1 MAAQTPP
8 PVPDDALIEAFREQ
22 VRWCDKLG
30 SPFTA
35 RLLEWLADDWLAGGP
50 LRTLIPAWTAGPPG
64 QDLVP
69 LRLAGALHALALS
82 GRHAELAAAY
92 PPAASTFDAATL
104 APRLRRLLVDEADHV
119 RAYLASAPQT
129 NEVMRS
135 AVLIGGYAAIA
146 EATKLPLALREIGA
160 SAGLNLLWD
169 RFHYTLGT
177 QTWGD
182 AASPVRIASEWRGR
196 PPTLP
201 AQIDV
206 AERRGNDLLPIDLA
220 DRAAVLRLRSYVWPD
235 QAARAARLQGA
246 LALAQRERPVVEAG
260 DAAAWVE
267 RELAVPREGVAT
279 VLLHSIVWQY
289 LPPDTRARIGA
300 AIAAV
305 GQRASRLAP
314 LAWLRMEFFEIGA
327 PAELRLRLWPAGEE
341 RILARTHPHGEWVE
355 WL

>member
-1 MAAQTPP
+1 M
-8 PVPDDALIEAFREQ
+8 DDGGGDALIEAFREQ

-50 LRTLIPAWTAGPPG
+50 LRTLLPTWSAGPPG

-82 GRHAELAAAY
+82 GRHPELAAAY
-92 PPAASTFDAATL
+92 PPAAAAFDAQLL
-104 APRLRRLLVDEADHV
+104 APRLRQLLVDEAGQL
-119 RAYLASAPQT
+119 RATLASAPQT

-146 EATKLPLALREIGA
+146 EATRLPLALREIGA

-169 RFHYTLGT
+169 RFHYALGA

-182 AASPVRIASEWRGR
+182 AASPVHITSDWRGQ

-201 AQIDV
+201 ARIAV
-206 AERRGNDLLPIDLA
+206 AERRGNDLRPIALSDP
-220 DRAAVLRLRSYVWPD
+220 AAVLRLRSYVWPD

-246 LALAQRERPVVEAG
+246 IALAQRDLPCVDGG

-267 RELAVPREGVAT
+267 RELATPRAGAAT
-279 VLLHSIVWQY
+279 VLLHSVVWQY
-289 LPPDTRARIGA
+289 LPGATRERIE
-300 AIAAV
+300 AAV
-305 GQRASRLAP
+305 AAAAQRATQAAP
-314 LAWLRMEFFEIGA
+314 LAWLRMEFFAKDA
-327 PAELRLRLWPAGEE
+327 PAELRLTLWPEGRE
-341 RILARTHPHGEWVE
+341 RILARSHPHGEWVE